1 MPVSRPAAA
10 AELSKRTRPAVTP
23 LQGAACCAQ
32 WQKCNP
38 PGGGAAEVSSRC
50 RLAHSPGLSAPFRLR
65 LSSNHRPRPEA
76 PAGARSRQVGWFLPC
91 GGKGP
96 VLREKR
102 SVSAGK
108 KFQPCGKKLAAEL
121 PSRRPLRSFPCKNLS
136 PVISWIVMTTLGGCA
151 HGTRPDHP
159 PQGG

>member
-1 MPVSRPAAA
+1 M
-10 AELSKRTRPAVTP
+10 T
-23 LQGAACCAQ
+23 
-32 WQKCNP
+32 
-38 PGGGAAEVSSRC
+38 SSRC
-50 RLAHSPGLSAPFRLR
+50 RLGHSPGLRPSSCAR

-108 KFQPCGKKLAAEL
+108 KFQPCGKKLAAEP
-121 PSRRPLRSFPCKNLS
+121 PSRRPLRSFPRKNLS
-136 PVISWIVMTTLGGCA
+136 PVISWIVMLAALADSSDICSLRLLIQASLKNQRRSDTRA
-151 HGTRPDHP
+151 HAWAASPRSRMGSVPVEPELSSKLITA
-159 PQGG
+159 